1 MMEPALVLAGG
12 LGTRLRAVV
21 GEATPKPMALV
32 AGQPFLHWL
41 LLSLARQGV
50 RHAWLSV
57 GFLADA
63 IRSALGTR
71 FEGMDL
77 HYAVETEPL
86 GTGGAIAL
94 AAERM
99 EAERFL
105 VLNGD
110 TLAAMDLQA
119 FAAQARMDAADVSIA
134 LAHTADAGR
143 YGNVLFDVASRRV
156 TGFAEK
162 GHSGP
167 GWINA
172 GVYMVHGATL
182 CRHGLPAKF
191 SFETDLLAARLDRLD
206 VRAWPGVRDFID
218 IGVPDDYAL
227 AQYKVP
233 LLIQDTAR
241 EDHA

>member
-1 MMEPALVLAGG
+1 MMEPALLLAGG

-21 GEATPKPMALV
+21 GEFVPKPMAPV

-41 LLSLARQGV
+41 LRCLARQGV
-50 RHAWLSV
+50 QQTWLSV
-57 GFLADA
+57 GFLADS
-63 IRSALGTR
+63 IRTALGTR

-77 HYAVETEPL
+77 HYVVETEPL

-94 AAERM
+94 AANRM
-99 EAERFL
+99 DVERFL

-119 FAAQARMDAADVSIA
+119 FATEARADAADITVA
-134 LAHTADAGR
+134 LAQAVDTGR
-143 YGNVLFDVASRRV
+143 YGAVLFEPATCQV

-162 GHSGP
+162 GCTGP

-172 GVYMVHGATL
+172 GVYMVRRAAL
-182 CRHGLPAKF
+182 SRNCLPAKF
-191 SFETDLLAARLDRLD
+191 SFETDLLAARLGQLN

-227 AQYKVP
+227 AQHKVP
-233 LLIQDTAR
+233 QLVAALQ
-241 EDHA
+241 E